1 MWYYIFM
8 MYFILFFYFIY
19 KIKMFM
25 FFFDLFPEMSQTMN
39 PYSLLNDVFFFFPE
53 IFLFLSIMFIFCFL
67 LIQLQ
72 SKFRLLHVMFF
83 LSIFSC
89 CFYFFLLFSVS
100 NSIHAQKVRLA
111 DGDIASLK
119 SETSLLSMEWP
130 TQSTAGWFACSAYV
144 AGPICLR
151 TSYCTLKSFCSVFPA
166 LTKQP
171 STRKQ

>member
-1 MWYYIFM
+1 
-8 MYFILFFYFIY
+8 
-19 KIKMFM
+19 M

-89 CFYFFLLFSVS
+89 CFYFFLLLDQPNFIFFLFFNGSIQISYFIQVS
-100 NSIHAQKVRLA
+100 KMIITFLTLCVFQVQL
-111 DGDIASLK
+111 IML
-119 SETSLLSMEWP
+119 
-130 TQSTAGWFACSAYV
+130 YV
-144 AGPICLR
+144 YAILVQNFLF
-151 TSYCTLKSFCSVFPA
+151 YIFFVYLQVFVY
-166 LTKQP
+166 
-171 STRKQ
+171 